1 MRALAL
7 LALPLLFACDG
18 RPRTTPSA
26 PDDRVTGPYVAV
38 FDLTGG
44 APEQASGGFL
54 GVGPRDRTFDQVL
67 RELRL
72 VRKDKDAKGI
82 FVRFGELGMARAYEL
97 GRAFGDA
104 RAAGMPVHCHAD
116 GLSNAAYMA
125 AAIGCSKIFISPAG
139 EVETVGIAAQIIYLR
154 KLLSEELKLSIDILQ
169 VGKFKGAEE
178 PLTRDGPSPEAR
190 ASLEGYLVDIRK
202 TWVQS
207 VEKARGAECAKA
219 IEDGPYGPERAQERH
234 LIDGVA
240 YADDVTTKLREE
252 TKAVREKV
260 VYGRGAVKGDDEDL
274 GELVRSIAGAGG
286 GRGPVA
292 LVRAT
297 GSIGMGGGG
306 GLGGDSGISES
317 ELAPVLEKLEND
329 DSVKA
334 VVVRIDSPGGSALAS
349 DLLWHRLMR
358 IRKKKPLVFS
368 VGEMAAS
375 GGYYLASSGNFIIAD
390 PVSLLGSIG
399 VVGGKVGIG
408 NGLERFGV
416 HVEVF
421 PAKKDDP
428 KAGNRAAYMSPF
440 VSWDEDTK
448 VRVRDSMESIY
459 HLFLARVAEGRGIT
473 SEKVAENAEGKIF
486 SGDEAK
492 RLGMVDEL
500 GGLEDAI
507 AKARTLA
514 KLPADAR
521 VHVVSPGGGALEQIL
536 GSGGGDAR
544 APISGAEGMALR
556 ALLPASTAAF
566 VTGYA
571 PLLRGERAL
580 TTLPFGIVVQ

>member
-7 LALPLLFACDG
+7 LALPLLVACDG
-18 RPRTTPSA
+18 RPRTVPSD
-26 PDDRVTGPYVAV
+26 PDARVTGPYVAT

-104 RAAGMPVHCHAD
+104 RAAGIPVHCHAD

-139 EVETVGIAAQIIYLR
+139 EVETVGLAAQIIYLR

-202 TWVQS
+202 TWVS
-207 VEKARGAECAKA
+207 TVEKARGAECAKA
-219 IEDGPYGPERAQERH
+219 MEDGPYGPERAQERH

-260 VYGRGAVKGDDEDL
+260 VFGRGAVKGDDEDL

-292 LVRAT
+292 LVRAS

-306 GLGGDSGISES
+306 GIGGDSGISES
-317 ELAPVLEKLEND
+317 ELSPVLEKLEND

-334 VVVRIDSPGGSALAS
+334 VVLRIDSPGGSALAS

-358 IRKKKPLVFS
+358 IRKKKPLVVS

-375 GGYYLASSGNFIIAD
+375 GGYYLASSGNAIIAD

-473 SEKVAENAEGKIF
+473 AEKVAENAEGKIF
-486 SGDEAK
+486 SGEEAK

-507 AKARTLA
+507 AKARSLA

-521 VHVVSPGGGALEQIL
+521 VHVISPGGGALEQIL
-536 GSGGGDAR
+536 GGGGGDAR
-544 APISGAEGMALR
+544 APISGVEGLALR
-556 ALLPASTAAF
+556 ALLPSSTASF
-566 VTGYA
+566 VSGYA